1 MRKTVIDKVIC
12 KVDVVNQYRVVAC
25 WTYGCPGVTM
35 SFAKLVAPLFTW
47 WKKKKKKKQA
57 VGWRRVLGRVWDRK
71 RVAVRSLSQLIRAT
85 RI

>member
-47 WKKKKKKKQA
+47 WKKKKKKNKLSDGD
-57 VGWRRVLGRVWDRK
+57 VFWEEFGIERGWL
-71 RVAVRSLSQLIRAT
+71 
-85 RI
+85 